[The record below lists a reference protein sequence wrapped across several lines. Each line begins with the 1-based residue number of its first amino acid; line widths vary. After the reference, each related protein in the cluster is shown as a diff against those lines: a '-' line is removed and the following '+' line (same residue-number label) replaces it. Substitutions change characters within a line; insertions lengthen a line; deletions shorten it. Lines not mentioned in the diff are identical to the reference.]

1 MNMRVKIVKMIGGEK
16 LKAYA
21 TASFDERFL
30 ITGIKVIDSVNGLFV
45 AMPSR
50 RKKSGDF
57 ADICFPL
64 TREMREQI
72 SKDVLAAYHA
82 AVAEQAGH
90 PENG

>member
-1 MNMRVKIVKMIGGEK
+1 MRVKIVKLIDAEK

-21 TASFDERFL
+21 TASFDEKFL

-50 RKKSGDF
+50 RKKSGEF
-57 ADICFPL
+57 ADICFPI

-72 SKDVLAAYHA
+72 SADVLEAYK
-82 AVAEQAGH
+82 AEIEEGSQKQ
-90 PENG
+90 E